1 MLNEK
6 IETSGHTTKDGILN
20 LSIKVGAADADVVV
34 IVQVRA
40 VTPEDR
46 VDTNGW
52 PSDFF
57 ERFAGSMPNLQRLSQ
72 GNFECRIA
80 FE

>member
-20 LSIKVGAADADVVV
+20 LSIKVGAADDVVV

-52 PSDFF
+52 PSGFF
-57 ERFAGSMPNLQRLSQ
+57 ERFAGSMPNLQRPSQ